1 MKING
6 ELQLIES
13 ANKQLAARKPMAL
26 GWQLIKIV
34 PGPRGLI

>member
-6 ELQLIES
+6 DFQLTES

-26 GWQLIKIV
+26 GWQLIKTV
-34 PGPRGLI
+34 PGPQGLI